1 MNERRLFLV
10 HILYFSIIIWY
21 YLFAM
26 RIYSF
31 VTYVKINKPKM
42 YDDTKSKKWTNLV
55 RSLLF
60 VVF

>member
-1 MNERRLFLV
+1 MVLF
-10 HILYFSIIIWY
+10 H
-21 YLFAM
+21 LFAM